1 MTRVLNGLS
10 LVRWVGLF
18 ALVGLSVSHPAR
30 AQYIV
35 QNGVPIGAQTNQ
47 ITGTTI
53 NVPEDGDIQAA
64 VEKAFEAG
72 GGTVVLAAGTYNL
85 TQGIIVPSNTTIE
98 GQGSSTVILGPK
110 TPNGLGLISAPLGGV
125 SNIIIKNLVLDGNI
139 PRGAFLSTGG
149 AVANL
154 YGGAGLYFYGNNS
167 GISNIEIQ
175 NVEIRNAGIGILA
188 TVTNGITFNNVYI
201 HDNNPG
207 NFSHNAYL
215 VGCDFV
221 YVTHSRFM
229 DAHTGDGLH
238 FDFSA
243 SYYFISKSEFSGNN
257 GEGILDQ
264 GSTNINIQDS
274 IFSGNSNDGLNASS
288 SNDLLTRNYAS
299 YDGGYGFNIQGGEDS
314 TDLYGVGDGGG
325 IGFFN
330 YGAGAFS
337 NLLASTTAN
346 QYLAILAQGV
356 VGATDTADWTTAL
369 SGTTTIGAVDFN
381 ANHLSDGKLVFPNVS
396 VATAGSYPIAIRYAN
411 GAATANSLILHVN
424 GKSFGRITF
433 PSTGSNSTWSTVN
446 LTIPLTEGANN
457 LTLLVPA
464 LATSA
469 PELDNITVATSVPA
483 APAAPAGLTA
493 KAIDPYHVDL
503 SWQAVPGA
511 GNYVVVRN
519 GRVINAAVLGTTFS
533 DTEILLGDST
543 VNYSVFAVNQGGS
556 GASSS
561 VTVTT
566 PLDAPAGLQLSQGSS
581 GVQLSWMSANGA
593 TSYNV
598 KRSTNLFG
606 PYTTIASVPN
616 TTNLSS
622 SNFIQTYTDSTGTAN
637 AAYYYAVSAVG
648 TSQSSNSYELG
659 VGLTGALKSTSDIG
673 VTKDPGLTE
682 FIAANSTYGL
692 AGAGTGFAGPAD
704 RFHYAWVPINGD
716 VTMTARVTYLQALS
730 PSSQAGIDLRESL
743 DPHAAHALAALTGSL
758 GAIELARTA
767 TNGATSVTGRKTGIK
782 PTYWI
787 RLNRKGD
794 VFTASVA
801 ADGIHWTIIGQATI
815 KMHERSFIGLG
826 VSSTIPGTTAT
837 ALFDHVRVSGG
848 I

>member
-1 MTRVLNGLS
+1 LVS
-10 LVRWVGLF
+10 L
-18 ALVGLSVSHPAR
+18 AASHPAQ
-30 AQYIV
+30 AQYVV
-35 QNGVPIGAQTNQ
+35 QNGVTIGAQTTQ
-47 ITGTTI
+47 ITSPTI
-53 NVPEDGDIQAA
+53 NVPEGGDIQAA
-64 VEKAFEAG
+64 VQQVYNAG
-72 GGTVVLAAGTYNL
+72 GGTVSLAAGTYNL
-85 TQGIIVPSNTTIE
+85 TQGIIIPSNTTIE

-110 TPNGLGLISAPLGGV
+110 TPNSLDLIGAPLGSV

-167 GISNIEIQ
+167 AVSNVEIE

-188 TVTNGITFNNVYI
+188 TVTNGITFNHVYI

-215 VGCDFV
+215 VDCDFV

-238 FDFSA
+238 FDFGA

-274 IFSGNSNDGLNASS
+274 IFSGNSNDGVNASS

-299 YDGGYGFNIQGGEDS
+299 YDGGYGFNIQGGETS
-314 TDLYGVGDGGG
+314 TGLYGVGDGEG

-330 YGAGAFS
+330 YTAGTFG
-337 NLLASTTAN
+337 NLLESTTAN
-346 QYLAILAQGV
+346 QYLAILANGV
-356 VGATDTADWTTAL
+356 VGASDTADWTTAL
-369 SGTTTIGAVDFN
+369 SGTTSIGAVDFN

-396 VATAGSYPIAIRYAN
+396 VAATGSYPVAIRYAN

-424 GKSFGRITF
+424 GKSFGRIAF
-433 PSTGSNSTWSTVN
+433 PSTGSSSTWSTVN
-446 LTIPLTEGANN
+446 LTVPLTEGANN
-457 LTLLVPA
+457 VTLLVPP

-469 PELDNITVATSVPA
+469 PELDNITVTTGVPA

-493 KAIDPYHVDL
+493 TAISPYHVDL

-511 GNYVVVRN
+511 GNYVVARN
-519 GRVINAAVLGTTFS
+519 GRVIKATVSGTTFS
-533 DTEILLGDST
+533 DTEILLGNST
-543 VNYSVFAVNQGGS
+543 INYTVFAVNQAGG
-556 GASSS
+556 GPSST

-566 PLDAPAGLQLSQGSS
+566 PLDAPAGLQLSQSNS

-622 SNFIQTYTDSTGTAN
+622 SNFVQTYTDSTGSAN
-637 AAYYYAVSAVG
+637 TAYYYAVSAVG
-648 TSQSSNSYELG
+648 SAQSDNSYALG
-659 VGLTGALKSTSDIG
+659 VGLTGKLSSTSDIG
-673 VTKDPGLTE
+673 PTQDPGLTE
-682 FIAANSTYGL
+682 FAAGNSTYGL
-692 AGAGTGFAGPAD
+692 ASAGRGFVGPTD
-704 RFHYAWVPINGD
+704 RFHYAWVPIKGD
-716 VTMTARVTYLQALS
+716 VTMTARVTYLQAVS
-730 PSSQAGIDLRESL
+730 PSTQAGIDLRESL
-743 DPHAAHALAALTGSL
+743 DPHAPHALAALTGSL
-758 GAIELARTA
+758 GAVELARMVA
-767 TNGATSVTGRKTGIK
+767 KGSTSVTGRKTGIQ

-787 RLNRKGD
+787 RLKRKGD
-794 VFTASVA
+794 VFTASIA
-801 ADGIHWTIIGQATI
+801 PDGVNWTVIGQATI
-815 KMHERSFIGLG
+815 KMTEQSFIGLA
-826 VSSTIPGTTAT
+826 VSSTTPGTTAI
-837 ALFDHVRVSGG
+837 ALFDHVKVSGG
-848 I
+848 L